1 MSAPIEDTSPAEVTL
16 LLKAWHAGDEGALDR
31 LTPLVYSELKRQAR
45 RCLRA
50 EGKRDQIETTSLVND
65 VFLRLVNSSEISW
78 NDRVHFFA
86 VSARMM
92 RRVLVDAARARRA
105 VKRGVSPIVV
115 NLDNAPQIATSK
127 AREVVAL
134 DDALTALGEFD
145 SRKASVIELRFF
157 GGLSV
162 DETAVAL
169 GISSKSVVRDWKLAK
184 AWIQREMGAQE

>member
-1 MSAPIEDTSPAEVTL
+1 LSALIEDTSPAEVTL
-16 LLKAWHAGDEGALDR
+16 LLKAWRAGDEGALDR

-45 RCLRA
+45 HCLRG
-50 EGKRDQIETTSLVND
+50 EGKRDQMETASLVND
-65 VFLRLVNSSEISW
+65 VFLRLVNSSDISW

-105 VKRGVSPIVV
+105 VKRGALPIVI
-115 NLDNAPQIATSK
+115 NLDNAPLLAASK

-157 GGLSV
+157 GGLTV
-162 DETAVAL
+162 DETAAAL